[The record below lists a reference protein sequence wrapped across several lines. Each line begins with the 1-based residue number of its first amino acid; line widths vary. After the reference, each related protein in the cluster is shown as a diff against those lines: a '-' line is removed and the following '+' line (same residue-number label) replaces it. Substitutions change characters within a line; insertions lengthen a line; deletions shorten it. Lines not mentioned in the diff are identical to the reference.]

1 MAKAKRKSA
10 KAKTKRKAV
19 KAKARPRKA
28 RAAGAKTKAKP
39 EKQARKA
46 KPQVPAEM
54 LKRLKDVLI
63 SEKERIMGDFMTLRN
78 THLRSSQREST
89 GDLSGYS
96 LHMAD
101 IGTDTFDR
109 EFALL
114 VASSEQDVLYGIDQA
129 LRRMEERSYGICESC
144 GGHIKLT
151 RLKAVPWARQ
161 CLRCKEA
168 EESAGGEES

>member
-1 MAKAKRKSA
+1 MAKAKKKAA
-10 KAKTKRKAV
+10 KAKAKRTKAPAA
-19 KAKARPRKA
+19 KAKRPPA
-28 RAAGAKTKAKP
+28 P
-39 EKQARKA
+39 EKPARRA
-46 KPQVPAEM
+46 KSPVPAAM
-54 LKRLKDVLI
+54 IKKLKELLI
-63 SEKERIMGDFMTLRN
+63 AEKERIMGDFMNLRE

-109 EFALL
+109 EFALT
-114 VASSEQDVLYGIDQA
+114 VASSEQDVLYRIDQA
-129 LRRMEERSYGICESC
+129 LRRMEEKSYGLCETC
-144 GGHIKLT
+144 GGPIKLT

-168 EESAGGEES
+168 EETTGGEES